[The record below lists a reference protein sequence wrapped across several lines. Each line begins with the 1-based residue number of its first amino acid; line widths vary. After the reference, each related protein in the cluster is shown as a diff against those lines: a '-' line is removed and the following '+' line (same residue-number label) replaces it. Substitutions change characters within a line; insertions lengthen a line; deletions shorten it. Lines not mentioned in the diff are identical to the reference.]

1 MHKVRGKEAKDR
13 QEKKGRHERGRD
25 GGKGEKEKKK
35 GRRPNVEHGDSG
47 SKMSKSWGPNA
58 QLGNCSE
65 QHCTAHEKEIIM
77 M

>member
-1 MHKVRGKEAKDR
+1 MKEG
-13 QEKKGRHERGRD
+13 EM

-35 GRRPNVEHGDSG
+35 GRWPNVEHGDSG

-65 QHCTAHEKEIIM
+65 QHCTVYLNVAKS
-77 M
+77 